1 MVVARR
7 ARARTPSRALSSCRR
22 SRARGAERSIANV
35 HPETSRSHA
44 RASRTDASSREPGDA
59 QRSTLTRFH
68 PSRVVHAFSA
78 LDDAARI
85 ARARI
90 DAK

>member
-1 MVVARR
+1 
-7 ARARTPSRALSSCRR
+7 
-22 SRARGAERSIANV
+22 
-35 HPETSRSHA
+35 RSHA